1 MKLVMGVGVV
11 MVVEVLVV
19 AVVGVA
25 VVMVVEV
32 LVVVVGNG
40 GSHGRGGSH
49 GG

>member
-1 MKLVMGVGVV
+1 MLVVV
-11 MVVEVLVV
+11 IGMAVVVVLVV
-19 AVVGVA
+19 VVGMA

-40 GSHGRGGSH
+40 GSHGRRGSH